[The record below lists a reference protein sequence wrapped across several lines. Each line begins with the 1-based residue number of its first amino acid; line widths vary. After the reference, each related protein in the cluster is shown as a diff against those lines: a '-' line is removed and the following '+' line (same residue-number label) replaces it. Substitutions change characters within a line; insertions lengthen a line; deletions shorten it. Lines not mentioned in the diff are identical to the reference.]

1 MTNLNK
7 ILAKDKN
14 RLKTLESRYD
24 LLLEANNTYHYTQ
37 SGNPKT
43 AKYFKVLLRIKEQ
56 IAIERMVGR
65 AINLKAKSRVRQGF
79 LNPQNGLTMNDLFN
93 LTSPDYATK

>member
-1 MTNLNK
+1 MDNLNK

-43 AKYFKVLLRIKEQ
+43 AKYFKVLLRIKEL

-65 AINLKAKSRVRQGF
+65 AINLKATSRVRQGF

>member
-1 MTNLNK
+1 MTKLNK
-7 ILAKDKN
+7 ISRKDNN

-24 LLLEANNTYHYTQ
+24 LLLEANNIYHYTQ
-37 SGNPKT
+37 SGNSRT
-43 AKYFKVLLRIKEQ
+43 TKYFKVLLRIKEL

-79 LNPQNGLTMNDLFN
+79 LNPQNGLTMTDLFN
-93 LTSPDYATK
+93 LTSPTL

>member
-1 MTNLNK
+1 MTNVQK
-7 ILAKDKN
+7 ISRKDQN
-14 RLKTLESRYD
+14 RLKTLLSRYD
-24 LLLEANNTYHYTQ
+24 LLLEANTTFHYTQ

-43 AKYFKVLLRIKEQ
+43 AKYFKILLRIKEL

-65 AINLKAKSRVRQGF
+65 AINLKAKSRVRKGF
-79 LNPQNGLTMNDLFN
+79 LNPQNGLTMQDLRN

>member
-7 ILAKDKN
+7 ISAKDKN

-24 LLLEANNTYHYTQ
+24 LLLEANNVFHYTQ
-37 SGNPKT
+37 SGNPRT
-43 AKYFKVLLRIKEQ
+43 AKYFKVLLRIKQ
-56 IAIERMVGR
+56 LIAIERMVGK
-65 AINLKAKSRVRQGF
+65 AINLKATSRVRQGF
-79 LNPQNGLTMNDLFN
+79 LNPQNGLTMADLFN